1 MAISDSVF
9 SSFDH
14 KSTFS
19 VNGPQVYGRPE
30 LVTLTLVSAKAA
42 VALERQESL
51 VISHVCKWSHLSRIV
66 PNLGSQFQPLENILR
81 TVFIP
86 TITGRPPPNDTL
98 HFQATGRVHPATK
111 SRILLRVHG
120 CPVISQNL
128 PSNSSAGNNP
138 L

>member
-19 VNGPQVYGRPE
+19 RTKAVVNSEEPRGAPRYGRPE

-51 VISHVCKWSHLSRIV
+51 VISHVLVEFAK
-66 PNLGSQFQPLENILR
+66 
-81 TVFIP
+81 
-86 TITGRPPPNDTL
+86 
-98 HFQATGRVHPATK
+98 
-111 SRILLRVHG
+111 
-120 CPVISQNL
+120 
-128 PSNSSAGNNP
+128 
-138 L
+138 